1 MCHYHVYLKN
11 QVLPCATMS
20 IIHCTS
26 IFYYITLQYII
37 QICTISLK
45 IKVNLG
51 WEESINKYDTR
62 KKPKVFQLLKITR
75 KANQVTNN
83 GKHSLKLLIALTS
96 PSIVLIK
103 RWVGDAPPH

>member
-1 MCHYHVYLKN
+1 MPLSCLFKKPSFTLCHYVYYTLYEYILLYHST
-11 QVLPCATMS
+11 V
-20 IIHCTS
+20 
-26 IFYYITLQYII
+26 YYTN
-37 QICTISLK
+37 TISLK

-51 WEESINKYDTR
+51 LEESINTYDTR

>member
-1 MCHYHVYLKN
+1 
-11 QVLPCATMS
+11 MS

-26 IFYYITLQYII
+26 IFYYITLYY
-37 QICTISLK
+37 TNKISLK

-51 WEESINKYDTR
+51 LEESINTYDTR
-62 KKPKVFQLLKITR
+62 KKPMVSQLLKIKR
-75 KANQVTNN
+75 KANHMTNN

-103 RWVGDAPPH
+103 RWVGDAPLH